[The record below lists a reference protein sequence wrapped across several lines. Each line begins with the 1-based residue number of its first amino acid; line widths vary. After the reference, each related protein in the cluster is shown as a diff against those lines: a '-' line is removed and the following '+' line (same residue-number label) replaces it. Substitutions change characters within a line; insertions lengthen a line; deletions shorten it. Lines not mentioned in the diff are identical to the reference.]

1 MHQHLSLNYTP
12 GYLKSET
19 EEVQQNFSLFTQVS
33 LPPSQENENT
43 QEKALNLQIIS
54 SSAHWLGWDSVP
66 KLFNELWVLITV
78 FMTWGR
84 IHMSAVECNI
94 YILWTICYDEIK
106 NNVCS
111 LNTLTEKNLEHG
123 SVNYSA
129 NYSCSNN
136 RHWLAPHYYIFKF

>member
-54 SSAHWLGWDSVP
+54 SSAH
-66 KLFNELWVLITV
+66 
-78 FMTWGR
+78 
-84 IHMSAVECNI
+84 
-94 YILWTICYDEIK
+94 
-106 NNVCS
+106 
-111 LNTLTEKNLEHG
+111 
-123 SVNYSA
+123 
-129 NYSCSNN
+129 
-136 RHWLAPHYYIFKF
+136 